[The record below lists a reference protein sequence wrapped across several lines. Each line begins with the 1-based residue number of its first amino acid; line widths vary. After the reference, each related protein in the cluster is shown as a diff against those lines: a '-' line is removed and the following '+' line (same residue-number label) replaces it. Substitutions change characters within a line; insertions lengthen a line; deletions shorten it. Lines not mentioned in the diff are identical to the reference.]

1 MDSINKLICS
11 FVEEA
16 MAAPN
21 LFEDLSKVEEYIAE
35 TYKNRSFIELIQ
47 NADDAES
54 TSFGIHKTSFGFVV
68 CNNGRPFNNSDLE
81 AICRSG
87 SSNKQ
92 RGGNTIGFRGI
103 GFKSV
108 VGLAK
113 QIVLLSGDYQIC
125 FDKNRSKQLL
135 HTENTPVVRIPH
147 ITDILTT
154 LYSEEIDLLKRKY
167 DYTTIFAFID
177 IDLSVLNSEV
187 SRFDYSCLLFL
198 NHILNVNIETEQKT
212 SFIRLVRENV
222 NVNQFKIKAKEN
234 DNIIAEWILFRSEQ
248 SAKDIVAF
256 KFKDNSIVPAIGSES
271 VMHSFMPSI
280 EFTGAFL
287 KINGDFSTDPSRKSI
302 DLDTYSK
309 TAIENCANIVA
320 VLIKNVL
327 LGKQDMR
334 GLFLP
339 FINTLTETKSAG
351 GKLFINKIEDSL
363 HVDNKLN
370 LNNLRLCPQWLPYED
385 YESLCY
391 RNFGYLNKIFV
402 TNYPESII
410 YLENFGIQSLS
421 LKEILGL
428 ANTAVISKVGA
439 SQILSKVIS
448 QYYFDMTTENIDF
461 IKSLKLFPVQFKSGL
476 HKVTEFSKL
485 TELDDKCLDFIS
497 NTNEK
502 SDLAS
507 FFKKLDIELPQKSM
521 REATGGYNLENKKS
535 AISSPPLN
543 EQTLFIKAPQIQCW
557 RSAEE
562 NLVEYLKCI
571 QEVEQAIDVASA
583 NIGYDIEVLF
593 TNGKRVFVEVK
604 SVSFFGESFKI
615 TNNEYSTAHNY
626 QDQYYLALVVNNADF
641 QVMFIQNPISNLT
654 LDKQCER
661 WSWICN
667 SMVNNILSTENF
679 ITNNTL

>member
-1 MDSINKLICS
+1 
-11 FVEEA
+11 
-16 MAAPN
+16 MAAPK
-21 LFEDLSKVEEYIAE
+21 LFEDLSKVEKYIAE

-47 NADDAES
+47 NADDAEA
-54 TSFGIHKTSFGFVV
+54 TSFGIHETNFGFVV
-68 CNNGRPFNNSDLE
+68 CNNGRPFNDRDLE
-81 AICRSG
+81 ALCRSG

-108 VGLAK
+108 VGLAR
-113 QIVLLSGDYQIC
+113 QIILLSGDYQIC
-125 FDKNRSKQLL
+125 FDKNKSKQLL
-135 HTENTPVVRIPH
+135 HAENAPIVRIPH
-147 ITDILTT
+147 ITDVLTT
-154 LYSEEIDLLKRKY
+154 LYSEEVNSLKQKY
-167 DYTTIFAFID
+167 GYTTIFAFID
-177 IDLSVLNSEV
+177 VDITVLNSEV

-198 NHILNVNIETEQKT
+198 NHILNVKIQTEQKN
-212 SFIRLVRENV
+212 SFIRLSRKVIDKNQIKICVTEYDNV
-222 NVNQFKIKAKEN
+222 
-234 DNIIAEWILFRSEQ
+234 IAEWLLLHSGLNI
-248 SAKDIVAF
+248 KDIVAF
-256 KFKDNSIVPAIGSES
+256 KCENDSIIPAIGSEA
-271 VMHSFMPSI
+271 VIHSFMPSI
-280 EFTGAFL
+280 EFTGAFI

-302 DLDTYSK
+302 DLDIYSK

-320 VLIKNVL
+320 VLIKNTL

-351 GKLFINKIEDSL
+351 GKLFITKIEDSL
-363 HVDNKLN
+363 RVDNELN

-385 YESLCY
+385 YESLCF
-391 RNFGYLNKIFV
+391 RNFGCLNKKFV
-402 TNYPESII
+402 TNYPESVI
-410 YLENFGIQSLS
+410 YLENLGILSLS

-428 ANTAVISKVGA
+428 ANTAVLSKVGA
-439 SQILSKVIS
+439 SQIISKVIS

-461 IKSLKLFPVQFKSGL
+461 IKSLKLFPVKFKSGL
-476 HKVTEFSKL
+476 HRVTELSKL
-485 TELDDKCLDFIS
+485 TELDDKCLDFIF

-502 SDLAS
+502 SDIFS
-507 FFKKLDIELPQKSM
+507 FFKKLAIELPQ
-521 REATGGYNLENKKS
+521 EATREVIRGYALENKKS
-535 AISSPPLN
+535 AVSLPPHN
-543 EQTLFIKAPQIQCW
+543 EQTLLIKTPQIQCW
-557 RSAEE
+557 RSAEQ

-571 QEVEQAIDVASA
+571 HNVERAIDVASA

-593 TNGKRVFVEVK
+593 INGKRVFVEVK
-604 SVSFFGESFKI
+604 SVSFFGEPFKI

-626 QDQYYLALVVNNADF
+626 QDLYYLALVVNNADF

-667 SMVNNILSTENF
+667 SMGNKIISTENF